1 MSVDNCLEQKRIGIK
16 IAFIRKLRGWDQE
29 QLANEVG
36 ITRSYI
42 SKIENG
48 NDINGVPMSIYLLI
62 ADAFDMP
69 LWKLVKIDD
78 D

>member
-1 MSVDNCLEQKRIGIK
+1 METVLIQKKIGIR
-16 IAFIRKLRGWDQE
+16 IAYIRKLRGWDQE

>member
-1 MSVDNCLEQKRIGIK
+1 MSVETVLIQKKIGIR
-16 IAFIRKLRGWDQE
+16 IAYIRKLRGWDQE